1 MKKSFMFYIIA
12 LVTSLVSYVINIFAF
27 LNTFNNTKIS
37 NEYEFQMYFYLIIMI
52 ITIPLFVISIV
63 LMIASVKK
71 TNEISIVPIILLVIN
86 LVVMFI
92 LYSTVSI
99 HTFKVSYDQY
109 SRLIEG
115 ITESDELYAVYS
127 TLKTGLIY
135 SLISG
140 YILPIVYL
148 ISSVLALIFK
158 VDEKKVK

>member
-1 MKKSFMFYIIA
+1 MKKSFMFYIVA

-27 LNTFNNTKIS
+27 LNSFNNAKIS

-63 LMIASVKK
+63 LMITSVKK
-71 TNEISIVPIILLVIN
+71 INEISIVPIILLVIN
-86 LVVMFI
+86 MVVMFI

-99 HTFKVSYDQY
+99 HTFKESYDQY
-109 SRLIEG
+109 NRLIEG